1 MNFHEKVKTLQDYF
15 TAGKFKRVI
24 EGCEVLN
31 KKFPNNSFILNL
43 SGMAYQRLD
52 KDHKAINF
60 FELALK
66 ADNANISAMNNL
78 ANSLKN
84 TEQYF
89 KAEQIYKKIIKI
101 NPSYINAYNNYGNLK
116 YSLNHF
122 NEAIELFLKALKINS
137 EEINILITLAASYQS
152 IGEFEKSKKT
162 TIALTTGL
170 ALGGGLELAMSCDYR
185 VGTRRSQFRFPETS
199 IGIFPGLGGTQRTPR
214 ICGIEAARY
223 AVLAGNF
230 LDSKTASAL
239 GILTHLVDPS
249 DISKTIM
256 EISVEGKP
264 VNKYPGMPRD
274 ENNPVSLFA
283 MNFYKNEN
291 MESIMSGEIPKGFEK
306 EDKTVIRQMKS
317 LSFTAPIALKIA
329 NQLLNDAIAT
339 GDDLDSG
346 LALELAELD
355 TIFASKDALEGLS
368 ALIEGRRPKYIN
380 D

>member
-1 MNFHEKVKTLQDYF
+1 
-15 TAGKFKRVI
+15 
-24 EGCEVLN
+24 
-31 KKFPNNSFILNL
+31 
-43 SGMAYQRLD
+43 
-52 KDHKAINF
+52 
-60 FELALK
+60 
-66 ADNANISAMNNL
+66 
-78 ANSLKN
+78 
-84 TEQYF
+84 
-89 KAEQIYKKIIKI
+89 
-101 NPSYINAYNNYGNLK
+101 
-116 YSLNHF
+116 
-122 NEAIELFLKALKINS
+122 
-137 EEINILITLAASYQS
+137 
-152 IGEFEKSKKT
+152 
-162 TIALTTGL
+162 
-170 ALGGGLELAMSCDYR
+170 
-185 VGTRRSQFRFPETS
+185 
-199 IGIFPGLGGTQRTPR
+199 
-214 ICGIEAARY
+214 
-223 AVLAGNF
+223 
-230 LDSKTASAL
+230 
-239 GILTHLVDPS
+239 
-249 DISKTIM
+249 M

-291 MESIMSGEIPKGFEK
+291 MESIMSGEIPEGFEK